1 MTNVIKKRMLQL
13 NSPIQL
19 LSIEPPFMLFRTEL
33 GELGVCQVLSLQV
46 TLSDSSHSKVTGM
59 KQLLWR
65 NELTCYWRL
74 RADKI
79 GIISSYQA
87 LLRSCDLMHI

>member
-1 MTNVIKKRMLQL
+1 MHILPDEDPLTNVIKRRMLQL

-19 LSIEPPFMLFRTEL
+19 LSVEPPFMLFRAEL

-59 KQLLWR
+59 KRLLWH
-65 NELTCYWRL
+65 NELKCCWRL
-74 RADKI
+74 RED
-79 GIISSYQA
+79 
-87 LLRSCDLMHI
+87 